1 MEHDWIEISLRL
13 GAIIVPSV
21 VAWLIGNTIKNKLD
35 NKKSLR
41 DHILREILEIR
52 NNYRQLLDSV
62 RIGTIKP
69 KVVKTKL
76 SVFSIRI
83 TDLMKLIKKGDND
96 VSKDF
101 LLPYQLDFSQLITE
115 DDNFILKYKDNEEFT
130 ISDVTYSS
138 LLDFENKNNHLFNDL
153 ILAIF
158 E

>member
-13 GAIIVPSV
+13 GAIIVPSI

>member
-1 MEHDWIEISLRL
+1 M
-13 GAIIVPSV
+13 
-21 VAWLIGNTIKNKLD
+21 
-35 NKKSLR
+35 KS
-41 DHILREILEIR
+41 
-52 NNYRQLLDSV
+52 
-62 RIGTIKP
+62 
-69 KVVKTKL
+69 
-76 SVFSIRI
+76 
-83 TDLMKLIKKGDND
+83 IKKGDND

-130 ISDVTYSS
+130 ISDMTYSS

>member
-69 KVVKTKL
+69 KVVKNKL

>member
-130 ISDVTYSS
+130 ISDMTYSS

>member
-115 DDNFILKYKDNEEFT
+115 DDNFIFKYKDNEEFT